1 MRLTRL
7 AAPQDSMLS
16 VTRIAGAGFT
26 NRLSSRQ
33 RELLPLPH
41 GPPRLRS
48 EHQKTGT
55 GRGPPQEIIILVA

>member
-1 MRLTRL
+1 VRLTRL

-16 VTRIAGAGFT
+16 VTRMARAGFT
-26 NRLSSRQ
+26 NRLNSRQ

-41 GPPRLRS
+41 GLPRLRS
-48 EHQKTGT
+48 EHRKTKA